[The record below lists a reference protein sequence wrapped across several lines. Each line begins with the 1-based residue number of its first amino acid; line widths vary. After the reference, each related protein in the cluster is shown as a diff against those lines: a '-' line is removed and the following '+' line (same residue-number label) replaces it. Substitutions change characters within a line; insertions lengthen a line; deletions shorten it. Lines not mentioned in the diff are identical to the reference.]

1 VQLYIDTSALVKLV
15 TVEPE
20 TAPLRSYL
28 LEAEGDAEFTAAIT
42 RTELVRAAAR
52 LRDTDIARQASLLLT
67 RLQFVEISTALLDA
81 AAVLPPPEL
90 RTIDAIHLAAA
101 MTAPELRA
109 LVTYDRRLADAA
121 ADAGV
126 VVVSPS

>member
-20 TAPLRSYL
+20 SAPLRSYL
-28 LEAEGDAEFTAAIT
+28 LEAGGDAEFTAAIT

-90 RTIDAIHLAAA
+90 RALDAIHLAAA
-101 MTAPELRA
+101 MTAPDLRA
-109 LVTYDRRLADAA
+109 LITYDRRLADAA

>member
-20 TAPLRSYL
+20 SAPLRSYL
-28 LEAEGDAEFTAAIT
+28 LEAGGDAEFTAAIT

-90 RTIDAIHLAAA
+90 RALDAIHLAAA
-101 MTAPELRA
+101 MTAPDLRA

>member
-1 VQLYIDTSALVKLV
+1 MQLYVDTSALVKLV

-20 TAPLRSYL
+20 SAALRTYL
-28 LEAEGDAEFTAAIT
+28 SEADGDAEFTAAIT

-52 LRDTDIARQASLLLT
+52 LRDAAITRQATLVLT
-67 RLQFVEISTALLDA
+67 RLHFVELSTALLEA

-90 RTIDAIHLAAA
+90 RALDAIHLAAA
-101 MTAPELRA
+101 LMAPELRA
-109 LVTYDRRLADAA
+109 LITYDRRLADAA